1 MSSVPGSRVP
11 PPGYESGHFKSPRNG
26 SSPLTDQ
33 RSPQRKLRRPCPTQ
47 TAPSFKDQVNAY
59 SKKFA
64 GKVFGKEHEVVLGES
79 LQEGRGKDQALTDA
93 EIVKERNA
101 SA

>member
-1 MSSVPGSRVP
+1 MELLP
-11 PPGYESGHFKSPRNG
+11 PH
-26 SSPLTDQ
+26 Q
-33 RSPQRKLRRPCPTQ
+33 
-47 TAPSFKDQVNAY
+47 
-59 SKKFA
+59 
-64 GKVFGKEHEVVLGES
+64 EHEVVLGES